1 MLLLQVRRGLLLLV
15 SRPDRLPAVQV
26 MVVVVVGLLEILEIA
41 MDLEMPRPSRFPA
54 VLLELEVDV
63 EGF

>member
-1 MLLLQVRRGLLLLV
+1 M
-15 SRPDRLPAVQV
+15 PAVQV

-41 MDLEMPRPSRFPA
+41 MGLEMPRPCRFPA